1 MRTAARLA
9 VIGGAT
15 LGLLGPAGVAG
26 AAYAPR
32 LVVQAT
38 GSQTKITL
46 SQAVTDD
53 PTAKIT
59 IYVPLGY
66 TIDLSQ
72 PPRTGIGTSSGRIN
86 ATDLAPP
93 SGLNID
99 FGGGIQSVAVAEA
112 PPSAALCS
120 PGAHQA
126 IWVVSPSAAGVSLE
140 PIPIIVDRITS
151 GPEAAFASAKL
162 QVCLR
167 PPDLPPGT
175 PGRSP
180 QGARFLN
187 ATFTILGAFTVVGQS
202 AARWTALFTP
212 YRPGF
217 GSVNAADTVES
228 QSIPRASGGV
238 SLHGQLV
245 RRGTGWFA
253 RLTGSVADA
262 GAAARVQLLAGS
274 SVLASITTA
283 PSGGFTK
290 TVPIKRTTVFR
301 ATATVPESD
310 VTSQGCAPMLA
321 ACSSVTAAG
330 FTAESAK
337 VTVKVKP
344 VKKKRR
350 R

>member
-1 MRTAARLA
+1 MRTAARL
-9 VIGGAT
+9 VVTVGAA
-15 LGLLGPAGVAG
+15 LGLLGSVGVAG

-32 LVVQAT
+32 LVVQAI
-38 GSQTKITL
+38 GSQTKITF

-59 IYVPLGY
+59 IYVPLRY

-72 PPRTGIGTSSGRIN
+72 PPHTGIGTSSGRIN

-93 SGLNID
+93 AGLNVD

-120 PGAHQA
+120 PGAHRA
-126 IWVVSPSAAGVSLE
+126 IWVASPSAPGVSLE
-140 PIPIIVDRITS
+140 PIPIIVDQITS
-151 GPEAAFASAKL
+151 GPEAAFASAEL
-162 QVCLR
+162 QLCLR

-180 QGARFLN
+180 QGARLLN

-202 AARWTALFTP
+202 AAPWTALFTP

-228 QSIPRASGGV
+228 QAIPRASGSV
-238 SLHGQLV
+238 SLRGQLV
-245 RRGTGWFA
+245 RRGARSFA
-253 RLTGSVADA
+253 RLTGSVAGA
-262 GAAARVQLLAGS
+262 GAPARIQLLAGS
-274 SVLASITTA
+274 TVLAPVTTTA
-283 PSGGFTK
+283 GGGFTK
-290 TVPIKRTTVFR
+290 TVPIKRTTVFHAR
-301 ATATVPESD
+301 ATVPEAD
-310 VTSQGCAPMLA
+310 LTSQGCAPALA

-330 FTAESAK
+330 FTAESGN
-337 VTVKVKP
+337 VTVKVKAA
-344 VKKKRR
+344 KKKRR